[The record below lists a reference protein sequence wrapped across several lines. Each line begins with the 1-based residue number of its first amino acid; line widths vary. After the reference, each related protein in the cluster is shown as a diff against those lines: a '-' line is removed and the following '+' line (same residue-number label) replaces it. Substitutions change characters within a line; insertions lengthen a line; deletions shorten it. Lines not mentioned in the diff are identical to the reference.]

1 MEPKR
6 LYRKMHIM
14 KKTIIR
20 KIIYVFACLFL
31 ICNFF
36 SFTKGKPAEQNAFC
50 YDDIPSITINV
61 PNGIQME
68 IKSEKSAS
76 SAMSNTVVKAVQMK
90 TYSNFRYFLYTLILL
105 ILGYFYIFKRYY
117 LFISEAIY
125 YRAFIIIF
133 IHNKDGR
140 KRF

>member
-1 MEPKR
+1 
-6 LYRKMHIM
+6 M

-31 ICNFF
+31 LCNFF
-36 SFTKGKPAEQNAFC
+36 SFAKGMPTEQNAFC

-90 TYSNFRYFLYTLILL
+90 TYSNFRYLGIIKILEREL
-105 ILGYFYIFKRYY
+105 
-117 LFISEAIY
+117 
-125 YRAFIIIF
+125 
-133 IHNKDGR
+133 NK
-140 KRF
+140 